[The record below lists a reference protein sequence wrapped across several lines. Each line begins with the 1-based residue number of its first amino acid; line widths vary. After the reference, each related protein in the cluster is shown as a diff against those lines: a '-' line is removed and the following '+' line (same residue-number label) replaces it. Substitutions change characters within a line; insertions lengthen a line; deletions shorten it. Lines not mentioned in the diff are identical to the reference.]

1 MNKNL
6 KQIQSKLVASNVP
19 DLFANP
25 DAVSRRQQS
34 QLLLAWVHNKLLV
47 FHLLPA
53 VSGSTIQLYEVD
65 PNFS

>member
-1 MNKNL
+1 MNKNI
-6 KQIQSKLVASNVP
+6 KHIQSKLVASNVP

-34 QLLLAWVHNKLLV
+34 QLLLTWVHNKLLV
-47 FHLLPA
+47 FHLLPG

>member
-1 MNKNL
+1 
-6 KQIQSKLVASNVP
+6 VASNVP

-34 QLLLAWVHNKLLV
+34 QLLLSWVYNKLIV
-47 FHLLPA
+47 FHLLPG